1 VIWTTDDFD
10 NNVAII
16 AVAMSAAKI
25 DTYRKAYADASTT
38 EERAKAL
45 KQHLEWMI
53 VHDRCSRRVQRKRW
67 ERSPVRHWW
76 MENGVVIRRPYAVV
90 NLNGI

>member
-1 VIWTTDDFD
+1 MIMDDFD

-25 DTYRKAYADASTT
+25 DTYRKAYADASTP

-45 KQHLEWMI
+45 KQELEWMI

-67 ERSPVRHWW
+67 SHNPVRNWW
-76 MENGVVIRRPYAVV
+76 MEDGVMIRRPYAVARMT
-90 NLNGI
+90 GI